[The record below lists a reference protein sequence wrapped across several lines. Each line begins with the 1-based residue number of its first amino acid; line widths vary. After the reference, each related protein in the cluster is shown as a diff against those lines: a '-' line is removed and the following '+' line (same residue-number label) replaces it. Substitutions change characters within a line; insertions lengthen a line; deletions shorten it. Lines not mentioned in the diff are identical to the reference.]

1 MKRNTLIA
9 TAMVLAL
16 LPLSATAQFTQIL
29 PPEVKEIR
37 LEGYARLTVCPG
49 DTTRLEVPDAKQA
62 VNVGKVSGTRL
73 TIKEQ
78 VRGLTLSVAPDRV
91 MAFNPQDFSSIA
103 FSGDFRPFDYLTI
116 HTEDYGKVAID
127 GNEGDT
133 LRSHALRLHA
143 EDFSRIEGSIPVQY
157 YDFDII
163 SADHSRISL
172 LATASDSRLARDGQ
186 SDCTQSFANSD
197 FGTIYLGRYTVDG
210 VLKSEDYY
218 SVSADEGTRTI
229 NSLTDGIADMR
240 RKLAENGQKRKVQH
254 PWDTELDL
262 AFGWHNWGDAIGN
275 GLSGLPQG
283 NGAAVN
289 TTLNNWQLA
298 VNIPVVNVR
307 GFALK
312 LGLGLEWDKYK
323 FTDPLVTFDP
333 TSDPMG
339 FAAGIAASDVTRS
352 RLKTRYVVLPV
363 KLDFGNADGWHVSL
377 TALPGLGWTGKN
389 TGMRYKLQTS
399 DGQVNAKDFTVNRY
413 LNPYKLDVR
422 LAVKYDWIG
431 VYIQV
436 STLSVFKDGCLELF
450 PVKFGIIL

>member
-1 MKRNTLIA
+1 
-9 TAMVLAL
+9 MVMAL

-37 LEGYARLTVCPG
+37 LEGYARLKVCPG
-49 DTTRLEVPDAKQA
+49 DTTRLEVPDAKQS
-62 VNVGKVSGTRL
+62 VNVGKVSGSRL
-73 TIKEQ
+73 TIKDQ
-78 VRGLTLSVAPDRV
+78 VRGLTLYVAPERII
-91 MAFNPQDFSSIA
+91 AFNSQDFSSII
-103 FSGDFRPFDYLTI
+103 FSGNFQPFDDLTI
-116 HTEDYGKVAID
+116 HTEDYGKVTIE

-143 EDFSRIEGSIPVQY
+143 EDFTRIIGEIPVQY
-157 YDFDII
+157 YDFDIRATDQ
-163 SADHSRISL
+163 SAIKMQ
-172 LATASDSRLARDGQ
+172 ATACDSVLAKNGQ
-186 SDCTQSFANSD
+186 TDCTQSYMNSD
-197 FGTIYLGRYTVDG
+197 LGVISLGRYTIDG

-218 SVSADEGTRTI
+218 NVSSVDEGHYFLNT
-229 NSLTDGIADMR
+229 LTDGIADVGR
-240 RKLAENGQKRKVQH
+240 TLGVKDKKRNIH

-275 GLSGLPQG
+275 GLAGMPLSS
-283 NGAAVN
+283 GAAVN
-289 TTLNNWQLA
+289 TSLNNWQLA

-323 FTDPLVTFDP
+323 FAIPYVTFDE
-333 TSDPMG
+333 TTDPMSFVSG
-339 FAAGIAASDVTRS
+339 TPTTGSSRT
-352 RLKTRYVVLPV
+352 RLKTRYVVLPI
-363 KLDFGNADGWHVSL
+363 KLDFGNVDGWHVSL

-389 TGMRYKLQTS
+389 TGMRYQFAMA
-399 DGQVNAKDFTVNRY
+399 DGDVNAKDFSVNQH
-413 LNPYKLDVR
+413 LNPYKLDLR

-436 STLSVFKDGCLELF
+436 STLSAFRDGCQELF